1 MDSNIFFAASTLGTM
16 AFALSGYLQGV
27 RKELDIMGLFIVA
40 FLTANGGG
48 AVRDVLIGGVPNVLK
63 DISAFYLVLII
74 CIAAYLLKLHRYT
87 RIERQIFFV
96 VSDSLGL
103 VAFSITGA
111 VIGIEN
117 GLSTFGVMVLSIIT
131 ALGGGVVRDTILG
144 EIPSLFNSEFYGSVA
159 LLVALML
166 IGINEYS
173 ELNNVTLSAVFVI
186 GFLIRMVAYKYDWHL
201 PKIRKG

>member
-103 VAFSITGA
+103 VAFRITGA

>member
-1 MDSNIFFAASTLGTM
+1 MDGNIFFAASTLGTL

-48 AVRDVLIGGVPNVLK
+48 LVRDIMIGGVPNVLK
-63 DISAFYLVLII
+63 DISAFYLVFIT
-74 CIAAYLLKLHRYT
+74 CIAAYLLKLHKYT
-87 RIERQIFFV
+87 RLERQMFFV

-103 VAFSITGA
+103 VSFSITGA
-111 VIGIEN
+111 VIAIEN
-117 GLSTFGVMVLSIIT
+117 GLSPFGVMVLSIIT

-144 EIPSLFNSEFYGSVA
+144 EIPALFNSEFYGSVA
-159 LLVALML
+159 LLIALMM
-166 IGINEYS
+166 IGLNEYY
-173 ELNNVTLSAVFVI
+173 ELNNITLSAVFVM
-186 GFLIRMVAYKYDWHL
+186 GFVIRMIAYKYNWHL

>member
-1 MDSNIFFAASTLGTM
+1 VDNNIFFAASTLGTM

-48 AVRDVLIGGVPNVLK
+48 ALRDVLIGDVPNILK

-74 CIAAYLLKLHRYT
+74 CLVAYLLKLHKYT
-87 RIERQIFFV
+87 RLERRLFFV

-111 VIGIEN
+111 VIAIEH
-117 GLSTFGVMVLSIIT
+117 GLSPFGVAVLSITT

-144 EIPSLFNSEFYGSVA
+144 EIPALFNSEFYGSVA
-159 LLVALML
+159 LLIGLMI
-166 IGINEYS
+166 IGINEYY
-173 ELNNVTLSAVFVI
+173 ELNDISLSAVFII
-186 GFLIRMVAYKYDWHL
+186 GFVIRMVAYKYDWHL
-201 PKIRKG
+201 PKIQKG